1 MTTDNPDALDRGAR
15 TPKMTPN
22 IPTIESVMTP
32 LVYAV
37 DIDEAVEIAEDLM
50 IQHGIRHLAVTDAD
64 DLVGI
69 VSDRDI
75 AFTPN
80 SAELA
85 IRSKLTVREICSLDV
100 YSAEVGEGLDGILL
114 TMSERH
120 LGAALVTRNGA
131 IAGIFTTTDAC
142 RCYAES
148 LRSS

>member
-1 MTTDNPDALDRGAR
+1 MTR
-15 TPKMTPN
+15 N

-37 DIDEAVEIAEDLM
+37 DIDEAVEVAEDLM
-50 IQHGIRHLAVTDAD
+50 IEHSIRHLAVMDAD
-64 DLVGI
+64 ALVGI
-69 VSDRDI
+69 ISDRDI

-80 SAELA
+80 SAGLA

-100 YSAEVGEGLDGILL
+100 YSAEVGEHLDRILL

-120 LGAALVTRNGA
+120 LGATLVTRDGV

-148 LRSS
+148 LRGA

>member
-1 MTTDNPDALDRGAR
+1 
-15 TPKMTPN
+15 MTPN

-37 DIDEAVEIAEDLM
+37 DIDEAVDIAEELM
-50 IQHGIRHLAVTDAD
+50 MEHGIRHLAVTDSD
-64 DLVGI
+64 SLVGI

-75 AFTPN
+75 ACTPN
-80 SAELA
+80 AAELS
-85 IRSKLTVREICSLDV
+85 IRSKITVREICSLDV
-100 YSAEVGEGLDGILL
+100 YSAEVDEGLDGILL

-120 LGAALVTRNGA
+120 LGATLVTRGGE

-148 LRSS
+148 LRGS

>member
-1 MTTDNPDALDRGAR
+1 MTR
-15 TPKMTPN
+15 N

-37 DIDEAVEIAEDLM
+37 DIDEAVEVAEDLM
-50 IQHGIRHLAVTDAD
+50 IEHGIRHLAVMDAD
-64 DLVGI
+64 TLVGI
-69 VSDRDI
+69 ISDRDI

-80 SAELA
+80 AAEIA

-100 YSAEVGEGLDGILL
+100 YSAEVGEDLDRILL

-120 LGAALVTRNGA
+120 LGATLVTRDGA

-148 LRSS
+148 LRGA

>member
-1 MTTDNPDALDRGAR
+1 MTR
-15 TPKMTPN
+15 N

-37 DIDEAVEIAEDLM
+37 DIDEAVEVAEDLM
-50 IQHGIRHLAVTDAD
+50 IEHGIRHLAVMDAD
-64 DLVGI
+64 TLVGI
-69 VSDRDI
+69 ISDRDI

-80 SAELA
+80 AAELA
-85 IRSKLTVREICSLDV
+85 VRSKLTVREICSLDV
-100 YSAEVGEGLDGILL
+100 YSAEVGEDLDRILL

-120 LGAALVTRNGA
+120 LGATLVTRDGA

-148 LRSS
+148 LRGA

>member
-1 MTTDNPDALDRGAR
+1 MTQ
-15 TPKMTPN
+15 K
-22 IPTIESVMTP
+22 IPAIETVMTP

-37 DIDEAVEIAEDLM
+37 DIDDPVESAEDLM
-50 IQHGIRHLAVTDAD
+50 IEHGIRHLAVTDSD
-64 DLVGI
+64 DLVGV

-80 SAELA
+80 APELA

-100 YSAEVGEGLDGILL
+100 YSVETDEGLDGVLQ

-120 LGAALVTRNGA
+120 LGAALVTRQGR

-142 RCYAES
+142 RCYAAT
-148 LRSS
+148 LRDA

>member
-1 MTTDNPDALDRGAR
+1 MTR
-15 TPKMTPN
+15 N

-37 DIDEAVEIAEDLM
+37 DIDEAVEVAEDLM
-50 IQHGIRHLAVTDAD
+50 IEHGIRHLAVMDAD
-64 DLVGI
+64 TLVGI
-69 VSDRDI
+69 ISDRDI

-80 SAELA
+80 AAELA
-85 IRSKLTVREICSLDV
+85 VRSKLTVREICSLDI
-100 YSAEVGEGLDGILL
+100 YSAEVGEDLDRILL

-120 LGAALVTRNGA
+120 LGATLVTRDGA

-148 LRSS
+148 LRGA

>member
-1 MTTDNPDALDRGAR
+1 MTSD
-15 TPKMTPN
+15 

-37 DIDEAVEIAEDLM
+37 GIDDAVQVAEELM
-50 IQHGIRHLAVTDAD
+50 IEHGIRHLAVMEAGE
-64 DLVGI
+64 LVGI

-80 SAELA
+80 AAELG
-85 IRSKLTVREICSLDV
+85 IRSKITVREICSLDV
-100 YSAEVGEGLDGILL
+100 YSAEVGERLDGILL

-120 LGAALVTRNGA
+120 LGATLVTRNGE

-142 RCYAES
+142 RCYAEE

>member
-1 MTTDNPDALDRGAR
+1 MS
-15 TPKMTPN
+15 PN

-37 DIDEAVEIAEDLM
+37 GIDDAVEAAEDLM
-50 IQHGIRHLAVTDAD
+50 IEHSIRHLAVTDGGE
-64 DLVGI
+64 LVGI

-75 AFTPN
+75 AITPN
-80 SAELA
+80 AAELA

-100 YSAEVGEGLDGILL
+100 YSAEVDEGLDGILV

-120 LGAALVTRNGA
+120 LGATLVTRGGE

-142 RCYAES
+142 RCFAET
-148 LRSS
+148 LRGA

>member
-1 MTTDNPDALDRGAR
+1 MTDCR
-15 TPKMTPN
+15 
-22 IPTIESVMTP
+22 
-32 LVYAV
+32 YA
-37 DIDEAVEIAEDLM
+37 
-50 IQHGIRHLAVTDAD
+50 
-64 DLVGI
+64 LVGI

-100 YSAEVGEGLDGILL
+100 YSAEVGEGLDEVLL

-120 LGAALVTRNGA
+120 LGADPGDPERSR

-148 LRSS
+148 LQRA